1 MLCAV
6 TEGLQIPAEARTST
20 CQSLSQPCG
29 CQLPFHKGA
38 GVRAGHM
45 AHNRSHRR
53 NPQPFHL
60 IRRTKFGT
68 FSSRRRQG
76 TGPGPLEVASTFPPH
91 PAGRACRLLL
101 KEKVSPCGDAKIPSE
116 AGLAPSGSPAAQI
129 YGMMHHF
136 LLEEKA
142 LKNRRAGHWAGA
154 LVIFRL
160 RYSALSAA
168 EGCSRAGASACAAA
182 AALAALMS

>member
-1 MLCAV
+1 MPAAV
-6 TEGLQIPAEARTST
+6 PIST

-29 CQLPFHKGA
+29 WQLPFHKGA

-76 TGPGPLEVASTFPPH
+76 AGPGPLEVASTFPPH
-91 PAGRACRLLL
+91 PASRARHLLL
-101 KEKVSPCGDAKIPSE
+101 KVKASPCGDAKISSE

-129 YGMMHHF
+129 PLKGCIVF
-136 LLEEKA
+136 SAGRRLE
-142 LKNRRAGHWAGA
+142 KNRRAGSYG
-154 LVIFRL
+154 
-160 RYSALSAA
+160 SARRSSFV
-168 EGCSRAGASACAAA
+168 SRAGGCVIRRFPRQGSPPGPRPAPRRRWPH
-182 AALAALMS
+182 